1 MVICFSGTGN
11 SRYIAKNIA
20 DGLGD
25 ELIDA
30 TYSVNEEI
38 VLYCGENTDT
48 YIFVCP
54 TYAWRIPRVF
64 ENHIEKATFVNE
76 SGKPL
81 NAYFVLTC
89 GGDIGNAEKYIKS
102 LCKKKGF
109 NLLGVAEA
117 VMPEN
122 YIAMFSVPSEK
133 TSEKIIA
140 KANERLPELIGKIK
154 NRLPLEG
161 KKTSFI
167 DKRKSD
173 IVNLTFYPFC
183 VSARKFYTTD
193 KCISCGK
200 CERVCPL
207 DNIKLVNGKPK
218 WGKECTHCMAC
229 IGICPTEAIE
239 YGNSSKGKRRYYL
252 GDAYNNKN

>member
-30 TYSVNEEI
+30 TNDVKEKV
-38 VLYCGENTDT
+38 VLYCDENTDT

-54 TYAWRIPRVF
+54 TYAWRIPKVF
-64 ENHIEKATFVNE
+64 EKHIENATFVNE
-76 SGKPL
+76 GGKPL

-89 GGDIGNAEKYIKS
+89 GGDIGNSEKYIKS

-109 NLLGVAEA
+109 NLLGVAEV

-122 YIAMFSVPSEK
+122 YLVMFAVPTEK

-140 KANERLPELIGKIK
+140 KADEQLPKIIEKIK
-154 NRLPLEG
+154 NRLPLES
-161 KKTSFI
+161 KKPTFL

-183 VSARKFYTTD
+183 VSAKKFKATE

-200 CERVCPL
+200 CEKVCPL
-207 DNIKLVNGKPK
+207 NNIKLINNKPS
-218 WGKECTHCMAC
+218 WGNDCTHCMAC
-229 IGICPTEAIE
+229 ICLCPEEAIE
-239 YGNSSKGKRRYYL
+239 YGKNSIGKRRYQL
-252 GDAYNNKN
+252 D

>member
-11 SRYIAKNIA
+11 SRYIAKKLA
-20 DGLGD
+20 DGLDD

-30 TYSVNEEI
+30 TLCVNEEV
-38 VLYCGENTDT
+38 VLYHGENTHT
-48 YIFVCP
+48 HIFVCP
-54 TYAWRIPRVF
+54 TYAWRIPKVF
-64 ENHIEKATFVNE
+64 EKHIERATFANE
-76 SGKPL
+76 SDKPL

-109 NLLGVAEA
+109 NLLGVAEV

-122 YIAMFSVPSEK
+122 YLAMFSVPSEK

-140 KANERLPELIGKIK
+140 KAEEKLPDIIEKIK
-154 NRLPLEG
+154 NRLPLES
-161 KKTSFI
+161 KKASFL

-173 IVNLTFYPFC
+173 IVNLTFYPLC
-183 VSARKFYTTD
+183 VSAKKFYTTD

-200 CERVCPL
+200 CEKLCPL
-207 DNIKLVNGKPK
+207 NNIKIIDGKPSWSNK
-218 WGKECTHCMAC
+218 CTHCMAC
-229 IGICPTEAIE
+229 ICLCPTEAIE
-239 YGNSSKGKRRYYL
+239 YSKKSIGKRRYHL
-252 GDAYNNKN
+252 D

>member
-1 MVICFSGTGN
+1 MVVFFSGTGN

-20 DGLGD
+20 EVLGD

-30 TYSVNEEI
+30 TYSVKEEV

-54 TYAWRIPRVF
+54 TYAWQIPKVF
-64 ENHIEKATFVNE
+64 KKHIENATFVNE
-76 SGKPL
+76 NSKPL

-89 GGDIGNAEKYIKS
+89 GGDIGNAEKYINA

-109 NLLGVAEA
+109 NLLGVAEV

-122 YIAMFSVPSEK
+122 YLAMFSVPSEK
-133 TSEKIIA
+133 TSQKIIA
-140 KANERLPELIGKIK
+140 KAEEKLPDIIEKIK
-154 NRLPLEG
+154 NRLPLES
-161 KKTSFI
+161 KKPSFL

-183 VSARKFYTTD
+183 VSAKKFYTTN

-200 CERVCPL
+200 CEKICPL
-207 DNIKLVNGKPK
+207 NNIKIIDGKPS
-218 WGKECTHCMAC
+218 WGKNCTHCMAC
-229 IGICPTEAIE
+229 ICLCPTEAIE
-239 YGNSSKGKRRYYL
+239 YGKKSIGKRRYHL
-252 GDAYNNKN
+252 D